1 MLTNKELLRPKMQL
15 LETFIVRNLPMS
27 RRMAGVSL
35 IAISALLFST
45 RYLSAAIFGSGVSS
59 WNSKLFQAMLTY
71 VGNELVTLSGMALIG
86 GILYLV
92 WAELDH
98 RKGRDE

>member
-1 MLTNKELLRPKMQL
+1 
-15 LETFIVRNLPMS
+15 MS

-59 WNSKLFQAMLTY
+59 WNRELFQAMLTY

-98 RKGRDE
+98 RKARGE

>member
-1 MLTNKELLRPKMQL
+1 
-15 LETFIVRNLPMS
+15 MS

-59 WNSKLFQAMLTY
+59 WNRELFQAMLTY

-98 RKGRDE
+98 RKGRGD

>member
-1 MLTNKELLRPKMQL
+1 
-15 LETFIVRNLPMS
+15 MS

-59 WNSKLFQAMLTY
+59 WNSELFQAMLTY